1 MHLTKESEYA
11 LLGLAALASRP
22 SGSVVSLAVIAETE
36 GLPRTFLSKIFRKL
50 SRHQLLTSARGRGRG
65 YALAR
70 PPESIPIQEVLN
82 AVEGSSV
89 FRQCLLWSGN
99 CSEDDPCP
107 LHPWLTELRPGLEA
121 VLEQTTLADYMAHS
135 GHFKSHISMLQK
147 RDT

>member
-82 AVEGSSV
+82 
-89 FRQCLLWSGN
+89 

-107 LHPWLTELRPGLEA
+107 LHPWLMDLRPGLEA
-121 VLEQTTLADYMAHS
+121 VLEQTTLADYIAHS
-135 GHFKSHISMLQK
+135 GHFKSHISALEN